1 MLLLTNEDIEAVLDM
16 KTCLEALEIGYR
28 DLVRND
34 ATYRPRSDL
43 VVTSAPTTEFPDA
56 HFRFGSMEGACRS
69 LGTFAMRMKSDVSHT
84 LNGRLQKYCV
94 QPGTYYGIVLLFSL
108 YDAAPLAIM
117 HDGFIQHMRVGGTG
131 GLGAKYLARPD
142 ASVVG
147 MIGAGGMARANLSAF
162 SELFSIRLAK
172 VYSPTKENRERFAAE
187 MSEQL
192 GFPVETRDSA
202 EDVMRGSHIVATCTD
217 SASHVVTDPDWLE
230 PGMHLTDNTQSEWA
244 AAVVRQCQ
252 VKARLAWSSIQ
263 SPEPGTQRIGGENI
277 YAAGQPEELAKLAK
291 AKPEEPEG
299 VASWPHLADIMAG
312 RNAGRTSAEEISFF
326 NNHGSQGLQFAAVG
340 QIAYELAKKA
350 GVGRELPIEWFVEDV
365 RN

>member
-1 MLLLTNEDIEAVLDM
+1 MLLLTNEDIETVLDM

-28 DLVRND
+28 DLVQND
-34 ATYRPRSDL
+34 ATFRPRSDL

-69 LGTFAMRMKSDVSHT
+69 LETFAIRMKSDVSHT
-84 LNGRLQKYCV
+84 LNGRLQKYCLR
-94 QPGTYYGIVLLFSL
+94 PGTYYGIVLLFSL

-117 HDGFIQHMRVGGTG
+117 HDGYIQPMRVGGTG

-147 MIGAGGMARANLSAF
+147 MIGAGGMARANLWAF

-172 VYSPTKENRERFAAE
+172 VYSPTRENRERFAAE

-192 GFPVETRDSA
+192 GVRVEACDSA
-202 EDVMRGSHIVATCTD
+202 EEVMRGSHIVATCTD
-217 SASHVVTDPDWLE
+217 SASHVVTDPQWLE

-263 SPEPGTQRIGGENI
+263 SPEPGTQRIGGENV

-312 RNAGRTSAEEISFF
+312 RCVGRTDSEEISFF

-340 QIAYELAKKA
+340 KKAYELAKKA